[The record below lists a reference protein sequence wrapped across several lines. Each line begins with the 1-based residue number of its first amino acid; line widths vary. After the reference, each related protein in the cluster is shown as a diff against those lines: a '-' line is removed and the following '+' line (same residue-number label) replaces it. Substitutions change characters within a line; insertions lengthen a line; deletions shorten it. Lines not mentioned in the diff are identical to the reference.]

1 MTESAKKRLVVV
13 NYLSLVT
20 FVCVFCIAEYGSWNV
35 LYVTGSV
42 LTFLLLVLTFFWLHV
57 RTGLWKLTHSK
68 TEDLDEREIQVTHE
82 SYRNSYAILTVLTL
96 CLVFFMVLTVRFS
109 FFTLTH
115 RGHYSFGLIAV
126 MSLNYLFNTLP
137 ASLIAWRE
145 KQVPA

>member
-1 MTESAKKRLVVV
+1 MSESAQRHLVVV
-13 NYLSLVT
+13 NYLSLIA

-35 LYVTGSV
+35 FLMTGSV
-42 LTFLLLVLTFFWLHV
+42 LMFLLLSLTFYWLHI
-57 RTGLWKLTHSK
+57 RTGLWKLTHSRVD
-68 TEDLDEREIQVTHE
+68 DLDEREIQITHE

-115 RGHYSFGLIAV
+115 RGHYSFGLVAV

-145 KQVPA
+145 RQVPA